1 MLTVAASALLL
12 LRLLLL
18 LLLLLRLLL
27 LRLPLLRLLL
37 LLLRLCCV
45 NATLSCPSKPAA
57 HGTLPQ
63 APLLRLHNRYIINS
77 PQSFNDLDVDTLLAE
92 ALLGA
97 AGGAVGGF
105 LTVPL
110 DVITIRILTQGTGEQ
125 ACDEETCD
133 VPVGFLAMAQQIW
146 AEGGLTALFT
156 GWRARTFYWAPAI
169 GIFLS
174 CYCSVRQQALAQ
186 DIFPVP

>member
-1 MLTVAASALLL
+1 VRAPAEAIKSRVQSGLDPSTSVAVQRVLGTSEGRANTLRAWTASLWRDVPFGAIQLAVFEGLK
-12 LRLLLL
+12 
-18 LLLLLRLLL
+18 
-27 LRLPLLRLLL
+27 
-37 LLLRLCCV
+37 
-45 NATLSCPSKPAA
+45 S
-57 HGTLPQ
+57 
-63 APLLRLHNRYIINS
+63 YIINS

-174 CYCSVRQQALAQ
+174 CDCSVRQQALAQ